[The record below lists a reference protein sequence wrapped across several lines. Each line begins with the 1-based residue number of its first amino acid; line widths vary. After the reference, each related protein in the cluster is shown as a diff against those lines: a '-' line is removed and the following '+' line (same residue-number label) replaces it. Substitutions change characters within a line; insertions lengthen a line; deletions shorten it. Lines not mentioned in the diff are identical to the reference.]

1 MNRTGINGVSRQK
14 VLILTLHPQF
24 PVALYRRA
32 KQYKWWLMEEEPVWK
47 ILNSPDDLIVR
58 VSEAL
63 PLLNDEREREIRIRE
78 KLKERA
84 CSGLTDTF

>member
-1 MNRTGINGVSRQK
+1 MNRTRINGVSRQK

-47 ILNSPDDLIVR
+47 ILNSPDYLIVR

-63 PLLNDEREREIRIRE
+63 PLLNDERERKRQRLES
-78 KLKERA
+78 ERN
-84 CSGLTDTF
+84 

>member
-1 MNRTGINGVSRQK
+1 MNRTGINVVFRQK
-14 VLILTLHPQF
+14 VTILTLHPQF

-47 ILNSPDDLIVR
+47 ILNSPDYLIVR

-63 PLLNDEREREIRIRE
+63 PLLNDERERE